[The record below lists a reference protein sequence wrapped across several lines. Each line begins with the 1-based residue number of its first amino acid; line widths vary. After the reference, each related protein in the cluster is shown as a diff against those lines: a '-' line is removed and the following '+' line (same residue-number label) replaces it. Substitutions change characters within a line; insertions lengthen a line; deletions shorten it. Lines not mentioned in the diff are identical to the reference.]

1 MHNCVQFFTT
11 PWTAAGQAPPV
22 HGIFQARTLEQV
34 AISYSRIVRGYRT
47 ENQGAWA
54 PDAVTPQDTDTLQ
67 GFVQGAASPWRQIH
81 PSSSKELRSDG
92 LCVPSTSSKISTR
105 DKSHYVHVYYMPE
118 SQTLYGANP

>member
-54 PDAVTPQDTDTLQ
+54 PDAVTPQTPTRFRALFKVLPLP
-67 GFVQGAASPWRQIH
+67 GVRFILLPV
-81 PSSSKELRSDG
+81 RS
-92 LCVPSTSSKISTR
+92 
-105 DKSHYVHVYYMPE
+105 
-118 SQTLYGANP
+118 